1 MDGYRT
7 QNGYPSCANHW
18 LLQEV
23 ARDAWGFDGY
33 ITSDCGAEQDV
44 ISNHH
49 FDNATAAVKDILH
62 AGTDVDCG
70 GMMGGNAMAALNA
83 SIISEDDI
91 DTRLKMLFR
100 VRMRLGHFDPAG
112 PLQVRT
118 PRPLRLVT
126 VKNDHFT
133 KLASGRA

>member
-1 MDGYRT
+1 M
-7 QNGYPSCANHW
+7 
-18 LLQEV
+18 
-23 ARDAWGFDGY
+23 
-33 ITSDCGAEQDV
+33 